1 MTEAI
6 NEGKTPAENISV
18 QDGQY
23 DAHFLVGNHYSF
35 QAATAGTAPEGASG
49 DAPDSICPAGWQL
62 PRYTNDSSSNAD
74 YRNLLVEYGLNSS
87 NPDGALNTAPLYF
100 VRSGYVLPSGHYL
113 SSAGYGGYYWYG
125 RANTSSL
132 GFSLYFVSTYVIPTN
147 FNSRY
152 YGDSVRCIAP
162 SA

>member
-1 MTEAI
+1 MTPMTEAI
-6 NEGKTPAENISV
+6 NEGKNPAENISV

-35 QAATAGTAPEGASG
+35 QAATAGSAPSGSG

-62 PRYTNDSSSNAD
+62 PRYTSSSNAD

-100 VRSGYVLPSGHYL
+100 VRSGYVYPSNHYL
-113 SSAGYGGYYWYG
+113 NLAGYNGYYWYG
-125 RANTSSL
+125 RALSSSSGNNLSFSSTKVYPTSN
-132 GFSLYFVSTYVIPTN
+132 GN
-147 FNSRY
+147 RY
-152 YGDSVRCIAP
+152 YGGSVRCIAP